1 MPPVETHEVHE
12 STKIDSNTRYGCHN
26 RKPLKKSYFA
36 PNRFLPVLRDP
47 KDFFKQMFQF
57 HAKQI
62 EHRMSIDCRYDM
74 SLTDARCTN
83 CKHQGSGEAYNQIV
97 RSKGT

>member
-12 STKIDSNTRYGCHN
+12 KVRIDSDFRYGCNN
-26 RKPLKKSYFA
+26 RKPFKKTYFS

-47 KDFFKQMFQF
+47 KEFFKQMFQF
-57 HAKQI
+57 HAKQV
-62 EHRMSIDCRYDM
+62 EHRMSTECRYDM
-74 SLTDARCTN
+74 SLKDQACEGCQHRGNGESYDAM
-83 CKHQGSGEAYNQIV
+83 V